1 VIPDP
6 PPMLADI
13 TLGDSPAPQGDTAMT
28 PRAHAITA
36 PGPAPA
42 AAACPV
48 AALARRFTQ
57 VQDHDREISQADRD
71 DASKR
76 YHLDRL
82 GLELIDASD
91 QLAAAA
97 EWSAPQSAE
106 GIYFQL
112 LCILSETRE
121 LGDVNMDSFERVRV
135 LRKIARLGALALNG
149 LEAIGGFDG
158 ADYGKRHKTTNMDG
172 FETAMK
178 LATA

>member
-1 VIPDP
+1 
-6 PPMLADI
+6 MLADI